1 MDQVTCQAYID
12 ILHDELVPAMG
23 CTEPI
28 AIALTAAQ
36 AKVNLAGRVES
47 VEVAVSG
54 NIIKN
59 VKSVMVPGTG
69 GLRGIEGATAA
80 GVIAGNPDKGLEV
93 LMGFGDAERASIAD
107 FLRDVDSLVLDKDAV
122 VYDEQGNAVVDYQN
136 CGV

>member
-1 MDQVTCQAYID
+1 MDQTTCQAYIN

-36 AKVNLAGRVES
+36 AKVNFAGRVES

-80 GVIAGNPDKGLEV
+80 GIIAGTPDKGLEV
-93 LMGFGDAERASIAD
+93 LMGFGEEERAAIAA
-107 FLRDVDSLVLDKDAV
+107 FLQEIPITVTEAQGPYILDI
-122 VYDEQGNAVVDYQN
+122 
-136 CGV
+136 GVTLHGEG